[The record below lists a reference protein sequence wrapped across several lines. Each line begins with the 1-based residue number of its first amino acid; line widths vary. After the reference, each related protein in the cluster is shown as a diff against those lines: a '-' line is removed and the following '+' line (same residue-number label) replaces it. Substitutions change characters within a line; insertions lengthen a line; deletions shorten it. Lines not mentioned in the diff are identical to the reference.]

1 MGSSAVLRNKTH
13 LEKTEINEI
22 KLRNEYLT
30 SMQNNPKDEE
40 KLISLKEL
48 NLITNGIIKEKILKK
63 IIQIC
68 GSVKDKL
75 KQDDLAYFYSL
86 LVTSSF
92 EAKLNFL
99 LDFIFIKNNKLPKEK
114 YIKKVNV
121 YFENSKKL
129 TDIFLDKNLIDDNN
143 VLSREKVYLF
153 ISQNYQED
161 ISNYTLLKSSEVRQ
175 LMKTK
180 SKKSTKSNSSNKNKK
195 KQDVYNPEEGEDN
208 LTLNNN
214 NSKEIN
220 TSVSLNED
228 NLIVAKNKKFDEIE
242 SEFKR
247 IEYKNNGIFPISLF
261 ESMLRDIDIKE
272 EYINIIGNYLRKKTQ
287 KSFLNCDLFKEIL
300 SLLISEHTSLTKTNK
315 QINTSLFYL
324 ISYPKN
330 TIKKTTL
337 IELLQ
342 REKNFEIKNGDLGQ
356 IKNVNLQEFL
366 ELCENNKYQFYKS
379 FKNLKYLQ
387 YIFLMLMWE
396 IIIR

>member
-1 MGSSAVLRNKTH
+1 
-13 LEKTEINEI
+13 
-22 KLRNEYLT
+22 
-30 SMQNNPKDEE
+30 
-40 KLISLKEL
+40 
-48 NLITNGIIKEKILKK
+48 
-63 IIQIC
+63 
-68 GSVKDKL
+68 
-75 KQDDLAYFYSL
+75 
-86 LVTSSF
+86 
-92 EAKLNFL
+92 
-99 LDFIFIKNNKLPKEK
+99 
-114 YIKKVNV
+114 
-121 YFENSKKL
+121 
-129 TDIFLDKNLIDDNN
+129 
-143 VLSREKVYLF
+143 
-153 ISQNYQED
+153 
-161 ISNYTLLKSSEVRQ
+161 
-175 LMKTK
+175 MKTK

-195 KQDVYNPEEGEDN
+195 KSNLYNPDGEQDN

-220 TSVSLNED
+220 TSVSLNSD
-228 NLIVAKNKKFDEIE
+228 NLTVAKNKKYDELE

-247 IEYKNNGIFPISLF
+247 IEYRNNGIFPISLF

-272 EYINIIGNYLRKKTQ
+272 EYINIIGNYVRKKTQ

-356 IKNVNLQEFL
+356 IKNLNLQEFL

-379 FKNLKYLQ
+379 FKNLKYL
-387 YIFLMLMWE
+387 
-396 IIIR
+396 